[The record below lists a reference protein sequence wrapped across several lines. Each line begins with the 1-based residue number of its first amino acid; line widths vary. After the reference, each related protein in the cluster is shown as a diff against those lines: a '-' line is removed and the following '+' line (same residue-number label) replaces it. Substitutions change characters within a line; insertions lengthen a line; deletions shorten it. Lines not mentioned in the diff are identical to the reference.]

1 MSIDY
6 AHVRTVTVKSITPL
20 PNDRKISMWNG
31 VFIITTKKERKMMNI
46 QEKAGRILEFVGGKD
61 NITYVTYCMTR
72 LRITPKDKG
81 LIQDEDI
88 QKMTGIVGTK
98 TVGTQYQIIIGPEVE
113 NVYKELC
120 QIAGFEIHEGID
132 EIVDDISQKKEKL
145 TPKSIL
151 NNVLDVIGGCV
162 APMLPIITAA
172 GLVKLI
178 VAVLG
183 PSMLNIM
190 SETSDFMRLL
200 TFVGDAG
207 FYFFPIYV
215 AYAAAK
221 KFQTNIPMALFIAGV
236 LLHPTLIEIV
246 NTGEA
251 FTVYGI
257 PMYLTTYSSNFV
269 SMILIVW
276 MMSYVE
282 KGLNKVIPN
291 ALRALLFP
299 LLTLLIMLPIALC
312 ILGPIGAI
320 LGKGIADGL
329 VSLHTLVG
337 PFSIAII
344 AACWPLLIVTGMHQA
359 LIAIALTYIAT
370 MGFDNSI
377 LVGAFISNYPMI
389 AIGLTYLMKSKGA
402 EEKGNALT
410 SFVTLTIGGIS
421 EPTLFG
427 IILRYKKAILYMLA
441 GGFAGGFYAGLM
453 NVAVYFVG
461 SGNIAI
467 ALGFAGENA
476 NSLPQ
481 GIIACV
487 IAFVVTLALSMIFG
501 FDDKKEGRNNDSVI
515 STK

>member
-1 MSIDY
+1 
-6 AHVRTVTVKSITPL
+6 
-20 PNDRKISMWNG
+20 
-31 VFIITTKKERKMMNI
+31 MMNI

-61 NITYVTYCMTR
+61 NVTYVTYCMTR

-98 TVGTQYQIIIGPEVE
+98 TVGTQYQIIIGSEVE

-320 LGKGIADGL
+320 
-329 VSLHTLVG
+329 
-337 PFSIAII
+337 
-344 AACWPLLIVTGMHQA
+344 TGMHQA

-487 IAFVVTLALSMIFG
+487 IAFVLTLSLAMIFG

>member
-1 MSIDY
+1 MEWGFYNNNEKGEKNDEHS
-6 AHVRTVTVKSITPL
+6 RKSGSYI
-20 PNDRKISMWNG
+20 
-31 VFIITTKKERKMMNI
+31 
-46 QEKAGRILEFVGGKD
+46 RICWWKGQCHICDILYD
-61 NITYVTYCMTR
+61 S
-72 LRITPKDKG
+72 ITPKDKG

-98 TVGTQYQIIIGPEVE
+98 TVGTQYQIIIGSEVE

-312 ILGPIGAI
+312 ILGPI
-320 LGKGIADGL
+320 
-329 VSLHTLVG
+329 
-337 PFSIAII
+337 
-344 AACWPLLIVTGMHQA
+344 
-359 LIAIALTYIAT
+359 
-370 MGFDNSI
+370 
-377 LVGAFISNYPMI
+377 
-389 AIGLTYLMKSKGA
+389 
-402 EEKGNALT
+402 EK
-410 SFVTLTIGGIS
+410 
-421 EPTLFG
+421 E
-427 IILRYKKAILYMLA
+427 
-441 GGFAGGFYAGLM
+441 
-453 NVAVYFVG
+453 
-461 SGNIAI
+461 
-467 ALGFAGENA
+467 
-476 NSLPQ
+476 
-481 GIIACV
+481 
-487 IAFVVTLALSMIFG
+487 
-501 FDDKKEGRNNDSVI
+501 
-515 STK
+515 

>member
-1 MSIDY
+1 M
-6 AHVRTVTVKSITPL
+6 KSQEL
-20 PNDRKISMWNG
+20 RKIAP
-31 VFIITTKKERKMMNI
+31 E
-46 QEKAGRILEFVGGKD
+46 LD
-61 NITYVTYCMTR
+61 P
-72 LRITPKDKG
+72 LRIGTGWKVEELEKMQIFIGSTYGDSHPGSVHLNELVGYVEESLQAVNAKG
-81 LIQDEDI
+81 AKYYTTDI
-88 QKMTGIVGTK
+88 CDGEAQGHDGINYSLCSREMTVSYTHLD
-98 TVGTQYQIIIGPEVE
+98 
-113 NVYKELC
+113 VYKR
-120 QIAGFEIHEGID
+120 Q
-132 EIVDDISQKKEKL
+132 
-145 TPKSIL
+145 
-151 NNVLDVIGGCV
+151 
-162 APMLPIITAA
+162 
-172 GLVKLI
+172 
-178 VAVLG
+178 VLG

-487 IAFVVTLALSMIFG
+487 IAFVLTLSLAMIFG

>member
-1 MSIDY
+1 
-6 AHVRTVTVKSITPL
+6 
-20 PNDRKISMWNG
+20 
-31 VFIITTKKERKMMNI
+31 MMNI

-61 NITYVTYCMTR
+61 NVTYVTYCMTR

-98 TVGTQYQIIIGPEVE
+98 TVGTQYQIIIGSEVE

-257 PMYLTTYSSNFV
+257 PMYLTTYSSDFDCV
-269 SMILIVW
+269 DDV
-276 MMSYVE
+276 
-282 KGLNKVIPN
+282 
-291 ALRALLFP
+291 
-299 LLTLLIMLPIALC
+299 LC
-312 ILGPIGAI
+312 
-320 LGKGIADGL
+320 
-329 VSLHTLVG
+329 
-337 PFSIAII
+337 
-344 AACWPLLIVTGMHQA
+344 
-359 LIAIALTYIAT
+359 
-370 MGFDNSI
+370 
-377 LVGAFISNYPMI
+377 
-389 AIGLTYLMKSKGA
+389 
-402 EEKGNALT
+402 
-410 SFVTLTIGGIS
+410 
-421 EPTLFG
+421 
-427 IILRYKKAILYMLA
+427 
-441 GGFAGGFYAGLM
+441 
-453 NVAVYFVG
+453 
-461 SGNIAI
+461 
-467 ALGFAGENA
+467 
-476 NSLPQ
+476 
-481 GIIACV
+481 
-487 IAFVVTLALSMIFG
+487 
-501 FDDKKEGRNNDSVI
+501 
-515 STK
+515 

>member
-1 MSIDY
+1 
-6 AHVRTVTVKSITPL
+6 
-20 PNDRKISMWNG
+20 
-31 VFIITTKKERKMMNI
+31 MNN
-46 QEKAGRILEFVGGKD
+46 QEKAKRILEYVGGKE
-61 NITYVTYCMTR
+61 NLTYVTFCMTR

-81 LIQDEDI
+81 LIDDEKI
-88 QKMTGIVGTK
+88 KEIEGIVGTK

-113 NVYKELC
+113 NVYKEFC
-120 QIAGFEIHEGID
+120 KIADIEINEGID
-132 EIVDDISQKKEKL
+132 IVEDDLQVKEKKAV
-145 TPKSIL
+145 KSLL
-151 NNVLDVIGGCV
+151 NSILDVIGGCV

-183 PSMLNIM
+183 SSMLNVLP
-190 SETSDFMRLL
+190 ETSDFMRLM

-207 FYFFPIYV
+207 FYFFPVYV

-221 KFQTNIPMALFIAGV
+221 KFNTNIPMALFIAGV

-246 NTGEA
+246 NAGEA
-251 FTVYGI
+251 FSVYGI

-276 MMSYVE
+276 IMSYIE
-282 KGLNKVIPN
+282 KGLNKLIPN

-312 ILGPIGAI
+312 ILGPIGTI
-320 LGKGIADGL
+320 LGKGIADVL
-329 VSLHTLVG
+329 VSLHTLIG

-344 AACWPLLIVTGMHQA
+344 GACWPLLIVTGMHQA
-359 LIAIALTYIAT
+359 LIAIALSYIAT
-370 MGFDNSI
+370 VGFDNSI
-377 LVGAFISNYPMI
+377 LVGAIISNYPLI
-389 AIGLTYLMKSKGA
+389 AIGLSYLLKAKDV

-410 SFVTLTIGGIS
+410 SFITLTIGGIS

-427 IILRYKKAILYMLA
+427 ILLKQKKAILYMLV

-461 SGNIAI
+461 SGNIAV
-467 ALGFAGENA
+467 ALGFAGEQA
-476 NSLPQ
+476 SSLPQ
-481 GIIACV
+481 GIIAC
-487 IAFVVTLALSMIFG
+487 IIGFVVSFVLAMIFG
-501 FDDKKEGRNNDSVI
+501 FDDQRKVEKI
-515 STK
+515 

>member
-1 MSIDY
+1 
-6 AHVRTVTVKSITPL
+6 
-20 PNDRKISMWNG
+20 
-31 VFIITTKKERKMMNI
+31 MNN
-46 QEKAGRILEFVGGKD
+46 QEKARDILELVGGKD

-81 LIQDEDI
+81 LIDDETI
-88 QKMTGIVGTK
+88 LKMEGIVGTK

-120 QIAGFEIHEGID
+120 EIADFEIHEGID
-132 EIVDDISQKKEKL
+132 EIVDDIPQKKEKL
-145 TPKSIL
+145 TPKSIV

-178 VAVLG
+178 VAILG
-183 PSMLNIM
+183 PSMLNVV
-190 SETSDFMRLL
+190 SETSDLMRLL

-207 FYFFPIYV
+207 FYFFPVYV

-221 KFQTNIPMALFIAGV
+221 KFNTNIPMALFIAGV

-246 NTGEA
+246 NAGEA
-251 FTVYGI
+251 FHVYGI
-257 PMYLTTYSSNFV
+257 PMYLTTYSSNFI

-276 MMSYVE
+276 IMSYVE

-312 ILGPIGAI
+312 VLGPIGSV
-320 LGKGIADGL
+320 LGKGIADAL
-329 VSLHTLVG
+329 VSLHSVVG

-344 AACWPLLIVTGMHQA
+344 GACWPLLIVTGMHQA
-359 LIAIALTYIAT
+359 LIAIALSYIAT

-377 LVGAFISNYPMI
+377 LVGALIANYPMI
-389 AIGLTYLMKSKGA
+389 AIGLTYLIKAKGA

-410 SFVTLTIGGIS
+410 SFITLTIGGIS

-427 IILRYKKAILYMLA
+427 IILRHKKAILYMLA

-461 SGNIAI
+461 SGNIAV

-476 NSLPQ
+476 SSLPQ
-481 GIIACV
+481 GIIACI
-487 IAFVVTLALSMIFG
+487 IAFIVTFVLSMIFG
-501 FDDKKEGRNNDSVI
+501 FDDKKEMKEIDSTI

>member
-1 MSIDY
+1 
-6 AHVRTVTVKSITPL
+6 
-20 PNDRKISMWNG
+20 
-31 VFIITTKKERKMMNI
+31 MNN
-46 QEKAGRILEFVGGKD
+46 QEKASRILELVGGKD

-81 LIQDEDI
+81 LLHDEEI
-88 QKMTGIVGTK
+88 QKIAGIVGTK

-120 QIAGFEIHEGID
+120 HIAGFAIHKGVD
-132 EIVDDISQKKEKL
+132 ELVDDIPQKKEKL
-145 TPKSIL
+145 TLKSLL
-151 NNVLDVIGGCV
+151 NNILDVIGGCV

-178 VAVLG
+178 VAVIG
-183 PSMLNIM
+183 PSMLNVV
-190 SETSDFMRLL
+190 SETSDLMRLL

-221 KFQTNIPMALFIAGV
+221 KFQVSIPMALFIAGV

-276 MMSYVE
+276 IMSYVE
-282 KGLNKVIPN
+282 KGLNKVIPD

-320 LGKGIADGL
+320 LGQGIADAL
-329 VSLHTLVG
+329 VSLHALVG

-344 AACWPLLIVTGMHQA
+344 GACWPLLIVTGMHQA
-359 LIAIALTYIAT
+359 LIAIALSYIAT

-377 LVGAFISNYPMI
+377 LVGAIIANYPMI
-389 AIGLTYLMKSKGA
+389 AIGLTYLIKSKGA

-410 SFVTLTIGGIS
+410 SFITLTIGGIS

-427 IILRYKKAILYMLA
+427 IILRHKKAILYMLA
-441 GGFAGGFYAGLM
+441 GGFVGGFYAGLM

-461 SGNIAI
+461 SGNIAV
-467 ALGFAGENA
+467 ALGFAGENT

-481 GIIACV
+481 GIIACI
-487 IAFVVTLALSMIFG
+487 IAFGVTLVLAMVFG
-501 FDDKKEGRNNDSVI
+501 FDDKKERKNNDSII